1 MVAINAAELRR
12 RRQMLGDNQ
21 AQFARRCN
29 ISAPYVSQIES
40 GKRRTVSPGVYVR
53 ICDALDVQ
61 DRKEL
66 LAVSGRAG
74 AVL

>member
-1 MVAINAAELRR
+1 MVAVNAPELRR
-12 RRQMLGDNQ
+12 RRQLLGDNQ

-29 ISAPYVSQIES
+29 ISAGYLSQIEN
-40 GKRRTVSPGVYVR
+40 GVRRTISPGVYVR

-66 LAVSGRAG
+66 LATSGRAG
-74 AVL
+74 AVQ